1 MKPKVFISKPIPL
14 EVENY
19 IAQYCEYKIWNEKK
33 PIPIDVLLNEVAE
46 VEGLM
51 TPKGIITREFLDK
64 APNLKIVSN
73 MAVGYDAFDLEAM
86 RERKVI
92 GTHTPYVLDETV
104 ADLVFGLI
112 LSTAR
117 RLIEAN
123 NLVKSGKWDKK
134 FNSEFIFGQDV
145 HHATLGIIGMGRIG
159 EKIARRASL
168 GFEMNVLY
176 NSNSRKTTLEEK
188 YGITYSD
195 IDSLLKESDFVLLML
210 PLNSFTYHLIGEKQF
225 NLMKSSAIFINCSRG
240 QIVDEKALIKALEDG
255 KIRGAGLDVF
265 EKEPTDKNNPLLKMD
280 QVVTLPHIGS
290 ATHKTR
296 FDMAMKAAENLV
308 AGVTGKVPPNV
319 VRELQ
324 NVTRS

>member
-1 MKPKVFISKPIPL
+1 MKPKVFISKSIPQ
-14 EVENY
+14 EVEEY
-19 IAQYCEYKIWNEKK
+19 IAHYCDYKIWNQKE
-33 PIPIDVLLNEVAE
+33 PIPMETLLEEVAD
-46 VEGLM
+46 VDGLM
-51 TPKGIITREFLDK
+51 TPKGVITKEFLEK
-64 APNLKIVSN
+64 APRLKIISN
-73 MAVGYDAFDLEAM
+73 MAVGYDSFDIEAM
-86 RERKVI
+86 KEKNVI

-117 RLIEAN
+117 RLPECN
-123 NLVKSGKWDKK
+123 NLVKSGKWDKQLIME
-134 FNSEFIFGQDV
+134 NYFGVDV

-176 NSNSRKTTLEEK
+176 NSNSPKPDLEEK
-188 YGITYSD
+188 LGMSYRD
-195 IDSLLKESDFVLLML
+195 MDSIFEQSDFVLVML
-210 PLNSFTYHLIGEKQF
+210 PLNHTTKQLVREKHF
-225 NLMKSSAIFINCSRG
+225 NLMKSSAIFINCARG
-240 QIVDEKALIKALEDG
+240 QVVDEKALIKALEDG
-255 KIRGAGLDVF
+255 KIRGAGLDVY
-265 EKEPTDKNNPLLKMD
+265 ETEPVNPDNPLLKMD

-308 AGVTGKVPPNV
+308 AGVTGQVPPNV

-324 NVTRS
+324 SLVTS